1 MQVCVLY
8 AGRTR
13 DGGKLPALAKA
24 VAKGIEFQGHQ
35 VDVINMYEEGVRLT
49 IYDYVVIGSE
59 PVSFFSAQVPS
70 QIAKFL
76 AQAGTVSGKRCFA
89 FISGGLRK
97 GRTLQNLMKAMEHEG
112 MYLRLSDIISKEDA
126 AIAIGKRLNVERN

>member
-13 DGGKLPALAKA
+13 ESDRLSGLAKA
-24 VAKGIEFQGHQ
+24 VAKGIETQGHQ

-59 PVSFFSAQVPS
+59 PVSFFSAQVPQ
-70 QIAKFL
+70 QISAFL

-97 GRTLQNLMKAMEHEG
+97 GKALQNLMKAMEHEG
-112 MYLRLSDIISKEDA
+112 MYLRLSDIITKKDA
-126 AIAIGKRLNVERN
+126 AEAIGKHLNVERN